1 MSRFKYSDE
10 EMDVNKVLKMNQY
23 NSEILSENQELKR
36 VRKAADNSIDSSV
49 KLLHSIGKD
58 EEILKLSEEI
68 TGKNHNWSLGRILPH
83 AREQIIIM
91 IQ

>member
-58 EEILKLSEEI
+58 EEILKLS
-68 TGKNHNWSLGRILPH
+68 
-83 AREQIIIM
+83 
-91 IQ
+91 